1 MEDKEITE
9 LEIENDNY
17 QAVLPNFGDWSFI
30 KVIFDSSSLSFFRN
44 NFSKL
49 SCPLTKLLV
58 LRALYDMVK
67 DAKSRGTDLIETLI
81 ENNAIEES
89 LGDPGMLQSV
99 IDFIEGSTSFIPK
112 HYKEEADNRV
122 F

>member
-1 MEDKEITE
+1 
-9 LEIENDNY
+9 
-17 QAVLPNFGDWSFI
+17 
-30 KVIFDSSSLSFFRN
+30 
-44 NFSKL
+44 
-49 SCPLTKLLV
+49 
-58 LRALYDMVK
+58 MVK

-122 F
+122 FQEILRVIQLSKDVNDINILKPKLISVARSVSNIDKLK